1 MDEPAS
7 ALDPISTLKIEE
19 LMHELKERYTI
30 IIVTHNMQ
38 QATRVADMTAF
49 FNAKATEKGGKQG
62 YLVEFDQTEN
72 IFQNP
77 KEEATRDYVSGR
89 FG

>member
-7 ALDPISTLKIEE
+7 ALDPIATLKIEE
-19 LMHELKERYTI
+19 LMQELKEQYTI

-38 QATRVADMTAF
+38 QASRASDLTAF
-49 FNAKATEKGGKQG
+49 ISLDRTRIDDRVGV
-62 YLVEFDQTEN
+62 LVEYDETQKIFIKPTMKETE
-72 IFQNP
+72 
-77 KEEATRDYVSGR
+77 DYISGR

>member
-1 MDEPAS
+1 
-7 ALDPISTLKIEE
+7 
-19 LMHELKERYTI
+19 
-30 IIVTHNMQ
+30 MQ

-49 FNAKATEKGGKQG
+49 FNAKATEKGGKMG
-62 YLVEFDQTEN
+62 YLVEYDETEN

-77 KEEATRDYVSGR
+77 QQESTRDYVSGR

>member
-7 ALDPISTLKIEE
+7 ALDPIATYYIEE
-19 LMHELKERYTI
+19 LIREIVNNVTI

-38 QATRVADMTAF
+38 QAARVSDWTAF
-49 FNAKATEKGGKQG
+49 MMTDENRIGRLAEFGPTKKIFTNPDNRETEE
-62 YLVEFDQTEN
+62 Y
-72 IFQNP
+72 I
-77 KEEATRDYVSGR
+77 SGR

>member
-19 LMHELKERYTI
+19 LMFELRRQYTI

-38 QATRVADMTAF
+38 QASRVSDRTAF
-49 FNAKATEKGGKQG
+49 YNAEATDRGGKVG
-62 YLVEFDQTEN
+62 YLVEYDLTET
-72 IFQNP
+72 IFNDP
-77 KEEATRDYVSGR
+77 KEQYTRDYVSGR